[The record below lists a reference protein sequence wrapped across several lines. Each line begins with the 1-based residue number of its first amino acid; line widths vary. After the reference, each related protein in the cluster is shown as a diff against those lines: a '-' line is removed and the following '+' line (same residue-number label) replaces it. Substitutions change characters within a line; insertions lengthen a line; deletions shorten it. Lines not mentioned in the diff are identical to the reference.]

1 MAQHPELKLQPGRH
15 KRLKTG
21 HPWVYSNEVA
31 EPKALKALEPGA
43 LVTVVAN
50 SGERLGTACYSHR
63 PLIGARLF
71 TRRAD
76 AEIGVDF
83 LGQRLKRAL
92 DLRDRLFD
100 EPFYRL
106 VHAEADGLP
115 GLIVDRFG
123 SAVVLQLNI
132 AGMEA
137 LRAELLEAVDAVVAP
152 DTVILRNDSPMRA
165 LEGLDSAVEVI
176 RGDGDLR
183 LPVFEN
189 GVAFFAAPAS
199 GQKTGW
205 YFDQRDNRTFIAGLA
220 RERTVLD
227 VYCHSG
233 GFAVHAAA
241 AGASEVLGIDG
252 SAAALELAGQAAVQN
267 GVAARCRFTKADAFA
282 EMQRLGGAGSVWDV
296 VVVDPPSFVKS
307 KKDLHAG
314 LRGYRK
320 MVRLAVP
327 LVAPGGILFV
337 ASCSHNVSVE
347 AFAHEV
353 ARGLSD
359 AGRQGRILRAAGAAP
374 DHPVHPSL
382 PETAYLKSLTLALD

>member
-1 MAQHPELKLQPGRH
+1 MAQHPELRLQPGRH
-15 KRLKTG
+15 KRLKAG

-31 EPKALKALEPGA
+31 EPKALKTLSPGA
-43 LVTVVAN
+43 LVTVVAD

-63 PLIGARLF
+63 PLIAARLF

-83 LGQRLKRAL
+83 FADRMKRAL
-92 DLRDRLFD
+92 ALRDRLFD
-100 EPFYRL
+100 APFYRL

-123 SAVVLQLNI
+123 AALVLQLNI

-137 LRAELLEAVDAVVAP
+137 RRAAVLEAVDAVVAP

-165 LEGLDSAVEVI
+165 LEGLDSAVEVV
-176 RGDGDLR
+176 RGDGDAR
-183 LPVFEN
+183 LPVTEN
-189 GVAFFAAPAS
+189 GVAFFAAPGS

-205 YFDQRDNRTFIAGLA
+205 FFDQRENRAFIAGLA
-220 RERTVLD
+220 RDRSVLD
-227 VYCHSG
+227 VYCYSG
-233 GFAVHAAA
+233 GFAVQAAV
-241 AGASEVLGIDG
+241 AGAADVLGIDG
-252 SAAALELAGQAAVQN
+252 SAAALDLAGQAARQN
-267 GVAARCRFTKADAFA
+267 GVAERCRFEKADAFA
-282 EMQRLGGAGSVWDV
+282 EMQRLADEKAIRDV

-307 KKDLHAG
+307 KKNLHAG

-337 ASCSHNVSVE
+337 ASCSHNVSAD
-347 AFAHEV
+347 AFAEQV
-353 ARGLSD
+353 ARGLGD
-359 AGRQGRILRAAGAAP
+359 TGRQGRILRAAGAAP